1 MIQRVIICS
10 EVKGLSPGA
19 VAKASVN
26 SANKLHVIDPKASD
40 LTMVR
45 VKRM

>member
-1 MIQRVIICS
+1 MDRRVDVCGK
-10 EVKGLSPGA
+10 VKGFRPEA

-26 SANKLHVIDPKASD
+26 SALKYCGVDPKASD
-40 LTMVR
+40 LTMAR